1 MVSDAAVKTYRYLRI
16 SMIGVVG
23 LLAVSVVVERSDVDC
38 WQNSISA
45 YYYTP
50 VRAILVGGLMAVGL
64 CLIVIKGGT
73 AWEDATLNFAGML
86 APVVA
91 VVPTTDV
98 GVCWSVEPRPRPIEP
113 DGSLA
118 GWVVAN
124 IDNNITALLVTGIA
138 GLLVALVIAMIATGD
153 ALAVVRVGDLGTRLG
168 LLGAMLLL
176 LFGAAAFAWWDN
188 FDTQAHGIAA
198 VAMFAFLAAGVAG
211 GAWQLRHSQ
220 TDRVYFWIYAA
231 IAVLMVA
238 TAVVL
243 LTVGSGWQHMVLI
256 LETIEIALF
265 AAFWLAQTAQHWNET
280 A

>member
-1 MVSDAAVKTYRYLRI
+1 MASDAELKTYRYLRI
-16 SMIGVVG
+16 GMVGVVV
-23 LLAVSVVVERSDVDC
+23 LLATSVIIERSKVDC

-64 CLIVIKGGT
+64 CLIVIKGRT
-73 AWEDATLNFAGML
+73 AWEDASLNFAGMF

-118 GWVVAN
+118 NWVVAN
-124 IDNNITALLVTGIA
+124 IDNNIPALLIAGIA
-138 GLLVALVIAMIATGD
+138 GLLVALVIAMIATGNV
-153 ALAVVRVGDLGTRLG
+153 LAVSQVGDIGTRLG
-168 LLGAMLLL
+168 LLGAMILLVV
-176 LFGAAAFAWWDN
+176 AAIAYTTWDD
-188 FDTQAHGIAA
+188 FDTRAHGIAA
-198 VAMFAFLAAGVAG
+198 VLMFAFLAAAVAG
-211 GAWQLRHSQ
+211 NAWRLKDVP
-220 TDRVYFWIYAA
+220 TDRVYFWLYTA
-231 IAVLMVA
+231 IAVAMVVA
-238 TAVVL
+238 AVVL
-243 LTVGSGWQHMVLI
+243 LTFGRGWEHMALI

-265 AAFWLAQTAQHWNET
+265 GAFWLAQTAQHWNET